1 MPASY
6 INDPKHWRERAAEM
20 RALAE
25 DIKDAEAKATMLRLA
40 ADYDKL
46 AARAV
51 ARADGNVPP
60 SRCETRPGRHRCTV
74 RHVF

>member
-60 SRCETRPGRHRCTV
+60 SA
-74 RHVF
+74 